1 MATVSITN
9 FEVTSLDNS
18 VFTIINNLRKQYKR
32 ANLDK
37 IYNELIKTVDSENT
51 SKEHQHLHDRINT
64 LNL

>member
-18 VFTIINNLRKQYKR
+18 VFTIINNLRKQHKR

-37 IYNELIKTVDSENT
+37 VYNELIKTVDSENN
-51 SKEHQHLHDRINT
+51 SKEHQHLHDRINK
-64 LNL
+64 LNS